1 MSHSGSLFA
10 FLRRVFCVS
19 PIFSSR
25 PQESMCMGLSTVRI
39 DFLFEGDQCSRLAP
53 ALDSQGSCL
62 FGLFYRSGGGGSFLL
77 DSRVLSI
84 HLCLR
89 LHFMSS
95 FQVFIC
101 VDSSHYPS
109 CYPCLFLSISLSLS
123 LCLTPPS
130 SKVRRLSARRL
141 PRAPHRHGRAGESL
155 SH

>member
-25 PQESMCMGLSTVRI
+25 PHESMCMGLSTARI
-39 DFLFEGDQCSRLAP
+39 VSLFEGDQCSRLAP
-53 ALDSQGSCL
+53 ALDSQGSYL
-62 FGLFYRSGGGGSFLL
+62 FGLFSRSGGGGSFLL

-109 CYPCLFLSISLSLS
+109 CYPCLSLSISLSLFSVS
-123 LCLTPPS
+123 LALALFLSLPAAG
-130 SKVRRLSARRL
+130 SKRHCGGRGGVRICT
-141 PRAPHRHGRAGESL
+141 
-155 SH
+155 SHI